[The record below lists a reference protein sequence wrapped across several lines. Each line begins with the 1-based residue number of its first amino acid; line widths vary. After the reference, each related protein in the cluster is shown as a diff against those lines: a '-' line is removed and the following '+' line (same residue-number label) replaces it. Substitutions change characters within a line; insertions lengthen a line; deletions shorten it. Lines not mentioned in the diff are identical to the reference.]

1 MVVMIMM
8 KWMITIAVITHMA
21 WAEGY
26 QYIFFEKKNGLF
38 SLFPFDHEKLPFGI
52 PHVFRKMPLFIPI

>member
-1 MVVMIMM
+1 MVMIMM

-26 QYIFFEKKNGLF
+26 QYIFFEKKKKKTWF
-38 SLFPFDHEKLPFGI
+38 I
-52 PHVFRKMPLFIPI
+52 QFIPI